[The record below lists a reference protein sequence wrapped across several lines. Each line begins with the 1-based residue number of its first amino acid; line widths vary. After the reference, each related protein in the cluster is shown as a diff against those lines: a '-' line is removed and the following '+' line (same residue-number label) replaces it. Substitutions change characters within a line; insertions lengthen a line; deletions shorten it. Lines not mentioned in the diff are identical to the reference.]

1 MAVAESYFLSPST
14 PAQKQYEALRA
25 YYVEKRPANLIAT
38 QFGWSPAYFKK
49 LRSEFLHQTKQ
60 GQNPYMPA
68 KKLGAVTK
76 SNSGDIVS
84 EMIINFRKQN
94 YSITDIR
101 VALQSKEHHRSLDAI
116 DRVLKKEG
124 FAPLPKRTRQERYAT
139 QVPASIEA
147 PASQALTLTNET
159 FTTEQGAGVLLF
171 LPLLESLKIIP
182 AIQKAVFPKTSVLSD
197 VSSVLS
203 VLALKLLGRA
213 RLSHDETWNF
223 DRALGLFAMLNVLP
237 KNTTLSSYSYRVSR
251 KSNRLLL
258 LELSKIF
265 KNDNDDGVYNLDFK
279 AIPHW
284 GDESVLEK
292 NWCGARSKAIKS
304 VLALIVQSPESGFL
318 SYTDAEIKHR
328 DQNDAVLEFV
338 DFWKE
343 GHGQSPKMLI
353 LDSKMTTYNNL
364 SRLNGDGIK
373 FITLRRR
380 GKLLTQLSNLD
391 ESKWQKISLE
401 RAHQKLRKVKI
412 YDHRIALRGY
422 EGEVRQI
429 ILTGHGRAKPA
440 FLITNDFDLD
450 VKEILRRYSRR
461 WLVEQEIAEQVDFF
475 HLNQPSSS
483 LVIKVDFD
491 LTLSLLAHNLYR
503 IFAKD
508 LPGFEK
514 CTAGTLYR
522 NFIENGATVTIQDK
536 NITVAMKKKTHLP
549 TLFALPCFKEKI
561 ALPWMDA
568 NIQFA
573 STTVS

>member
-1 MAVAESYFLSPST
+1 MTDAATYFLRPST
-14 PAQKQYEALRA
+14 TFQKQYEALRA
-25 YYVEKRPANLIAT
+25 YYVQKDPAI
-38 QFGWSPAYFKK
+38 QISQRCGWTPAYFKK
-49 LRSEFLHQTKQ
+49 IRSEFLHEIQKRL
-60 GQNPYMPA
+60 NPYMPD
-68 KKLGAVTK
+68 KKPGATPK
-76 SNSGDIVS
+76 SISGDAVAQ
-84 EMIINFRKQN
+84 MIIDFRKQN

-101 VALQSKEHHRSLDAI
+101 VALQSKGHQRSLDAI
-116 DRVLKKEG
+116 NRLLKKEG

-139 QVPASIEA
+139 QAPISIEA
-147 PASQALTLTNET
+147 PVSQELILTNET
-159 FTTEQGAGVLLF
+159 FTTEQGAGALLF

-182 AIQKAVFPKTSVLSD
+182 AIQKAGFPKTSVLSD
-197 VSSVLS
+197 LSSVLA

-251 KSNRLLL
+251 KSNRRLLM
-258 LELSKIF
+258 ELSRIF
-265 KNDNDDGVYNLDFK
+265 KDDDDGIFNLDFK

-284 GDESVLEK
+284 GDASVLEK

-304 VLALIVQSPESGFL
+304 ILALIAQSPASGYL

-343 GHGQSPKMLI
+343 GHRQSPKMLI

-364 SRLNGDGIK
+364 SRLNEDGIK

-380 GKLLTQLSNLD
+380 GKLLIRLSD
-391 ESKWQKISLE
+391 IPEDQWQKVSIE
-401 RAHQKLRKVKI
+401 RAHHQIRTVKVV
-412 YDHRIALRGY
+412 DHRISLRGY

-429 ILTGHGRAKPA
+429 ILTDHGRARPA

-450 VKEILRRYSRR
+450 VKEILKRYSRR

-503 IFAKD
+503 AFAKQ

-522 NFIENGATVTIQDK
+522 NFVENGATVTIKNK

-549 TLFALPCFKEKI
+549 TLFTLPSFKKKI
-561 ALPWMDA
+561 ALSWMDA
-568 NIQFA
+568 SIQFT

>member
-1 MAVAESYFLSPST
+1 MTGAATYFSQPST
-14 PAQKQYEALRA
+14 PSQRQYEALRSF
-25 YYVEKRPANLIAT
+25 YLEKVSADSIAE
-38 QFGWSPAYFKK
+38 QNGWTSAYFKK
-49 LRSEFLHQTKQ
+49 LRSEFLHEIRK
-60 GQNPYMPA
+60 GQNPYMPD
-68 KKLGAVTK
+68 KKFGAPKK
-76 SNSGDIVS
+76 STHGDVVS
-84 EMIINFRKQN
+84 EMIIDFRKQN
-94 YSITDIR
+94 YAITDIR
-101 VALQSKEHHRSLDAI
+101 VALQSKGYPRSLDAI
-116 DRVLKKEG
+116 DRLLKKEG

-139 QVPASIEA
+139 QAPVSIDA
-147 PASQALTLTNET
+147 PASQALILENEM

-171 LPLLESLKIIP
+171 LPLLESLNIIP
-182 AIQKAVFPKTSVLSD
+182 AIQKAGFPKTAVLSD

-203 VLALKLLGRA
+203 ILALKLLGRA

-223 DRALGLFAMLNVLP
+223 DRALGLFSMLNVLP

-258 LELSKIF
+258 TELSRIF
-265 KNDNDDGVYNLDFK
+265 KDDDDGVFNLDFK

-284 GDESVLEK
+284 GDASVLEK

-304 VLALIVQSPESGFL
+304 ILALIVQSPASGYL

-364 SRLNGDGIK
+364 SRLNEDGIK

-380 GKLLTQLSNLD
+380 GKRLTQLSDID
-391 ESKWQKISLE
+391 ESQWQKISLE
-401 RAHQKLRKVKI
+401 RAHRQMRTVKVV
-412 YDHRIALRGY
+412 DHRIALRGY

-429 ILTGHGRAKPA
+429 ILTDHGRARPA

-450 VKEILRRYSRR
+450 VKEILKRYSRR

-503 IFAKD
+503 AFAKD

-514 CTAGTLYR
+514 CTSGTLYR
-522 NFIENGATVTIQDK
+522 NFVENGAVVTIRDK
-536 NITVAMKKKTHLP
+536 HIAVAMKKKTHLP
-549 TLFALPCFKEKI
+549 TLFTLPCFKEKTT
-561 ALPWMDA
+561 LPWMDA
-568 NIQFA
+568 TIQFS